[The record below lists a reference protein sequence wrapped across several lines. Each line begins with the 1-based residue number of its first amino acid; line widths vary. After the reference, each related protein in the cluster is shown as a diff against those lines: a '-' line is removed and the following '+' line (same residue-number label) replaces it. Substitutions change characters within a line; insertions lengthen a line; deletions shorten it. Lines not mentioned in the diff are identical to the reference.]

1 MNKVIARHKF
11 WLHQTECNISTAYV
25 EVLHEYQTVVMYMD
39 DFEEIDSYTTY
50 SRQKALEL
58 HESPDDCKKAI
69 TSLKKLKVYFAMND
83 DTIDNF
89 ADVWFRVQHECDMYE
104 EMQDSNE
111 LTYQSYIGAKNWLE
125 KWRHLYIKYE
135 DK

>member
-1 MNKVIARHKF
+1 M
-11 WLHQTECNISTAYV
+11 V
-25 EVLHEYQTVVMYMD
+25 EIFD
-39 DFEEIDSYTTY
+39 
-50 SRQKALEL
+50 REL
-58 HESPDDCKKAI
+58 PDDCKKAI

-111 LTYQSYIGAKNWLE
+111 LAYQSYIGAKKWLE

>member
-1 MNKVIARHKF
+1 M
-11 WLHQTECNISTAYV
+11 V
-25 EVLHEYQTVVMYMD
+25 EIFD
-39 DFEEIDSYTTY
+39 
-50 SRQKALEL
+50 REL
-58 HESPDDCKKAI
+58 PDDCKKAI

-111 LTYQSYIGAKNWLE
+111 LTYQSYIGAKKWLE

>member
-1 MNKVIARHKF
+1 M
-11 WLHQTECNISTAYV
+11 V
-25 EVLHEYQTVVMYMD
+25 EIFD
-39 DFEEIDSYTTY
+39 
-50 SRQKALEL
+50 REL
-58 HESPDDCKKAI
+58 PNDCKKAI
-69 TSLKKLKVYFAMND
+69 TALKKLKVYFAMND

-135 DK
+135 DKSKPPA